1 MQFSQQ
7 YVFEVGCA
15 LNGSRLFINRHKTV
29 VTTET
34 FSYSKVMHYEE
45 ISSPDIDYTANST
58 IESNHSTPGNHQ
70 YNALSIIYSLFLF
83 LLAGICEVGGGY
95 LIWIGIREHRRPE
108 VLVPI
113 GSIIL
118 VVYGFIPTLQPI
130 QSFGRIFAIYGGFFI
145 LLSYI
150 WAVLFDNFKVDKG
163 DIIGTAIAIAGVC
176 VCWFWPR
183 NMS

>member
-7 YVFEVGCA
+7 YVFQVGCA

-34 FSYSKVMHYEE
+34 ISYSKVMHYEE

-83 LLAGICEVGGGY
+83 LLAGICEVGGG
-95 LIWIGIREHRRPE
+95 I
-108 VLVPI
+108 
-113 GSIIL
+113 
-118 VVYGFIPTLQPI
+118 
-130 QSFGRIFAIYGGFFI
+130 
-145 LLSYI
+145 
-150 WAVLFDNFKVDKG
+150 
-163 DIIGTAIAIAGVC
+163 
-176 VCWFWPR
+176 
-183 NMS
+183 